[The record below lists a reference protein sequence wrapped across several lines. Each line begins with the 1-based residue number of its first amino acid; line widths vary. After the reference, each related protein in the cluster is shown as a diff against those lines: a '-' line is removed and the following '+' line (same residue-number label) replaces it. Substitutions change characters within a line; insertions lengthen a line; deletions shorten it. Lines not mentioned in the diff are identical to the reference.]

1 MSTKGTASPAET
13 VNAAVCARPWAVRST
28 GVRSHTE
35 SGPAVAL
42 MPPSVLVTQGTM
54 DP

>member
-1 MSTKGTASPAET
+1 MASPAAT
-13 VNAAVCARPWAVRST
+13 ANVAVCARPWPVRFT